1 MVRFLIRRLLQAI
14 PVLWGVIT
22 LIFFLFQIIPG
33 DPARMVMGQRSDS
46 ASLEMIRADLGTNL
60 PVGTRYFKYLN
71 DLLPLSYHNTVVTA
85 SPWYLDTSLYSPFV
99 KIARLPG
106 NGILVLKYP
115 YLRRSYQSRNDV
127 SLIIRKTLPNTIIL
141 AFVSITFAAFTGILL
156 GLIAS
161 LYKDS
166 FFDRLIVF
174 ITALGISLP
183 SFFAAIV
190 IGWLFAFVLGDIT
203 GLNLTGN
210 LYEIS
215 DMGDGVTLVPKNII
229 LPAFTLGI
237 RPLSV
242 IVQMMRGSMIEV
254 MTEDY
259 IRTARAKGLSAL
271 RIIMVHAFRNALN
284 PVITSVSGWFASMLA
299 GVVFVEYIFGWKGM
313 GNLLVEAL
321 NNYDLPVVM
330 GVVLTIASLFV
341 LITILTDLA
350 YMWADPRIRLSGMK

>member
-1 MVRFLIRRLLQAI
+1 MFRFIIHRLLQAI

-22 LIFFLFQIIPG
+22 LIFILFQIIPG
-33 DPARMVMGQRSDS
+33 DPARMVLGQRADS

-60 PVGTRYFKYLN
+60 PIGVRYLKYIN
-71 DLLPLSYHNTVVTA
+71 DLSPISYHNSVSPE
-85 SPWYLDTSLYSPFV
+85 SPWYLDSSLYAPFV
-99 KIARLPG
+99 RLVIFPG
-106 NGILVLKYP
+106 NGVLVLKYP

-127 SLIIRKTLPNTIIL
+127 SFMIRKTLPNTIALATVAIL
-141 AFVSITFAAFTGILL
+141 FATFLGILL
-156 GLIAS
+156 GLLAS
-161 LYKDS
+161 LAKNTLVDRFIL
-166 FFDRLIVF
+166 FF
-174 ITALGISLP
+174 TALGISLP
-183 SFFAAIV
+183 SFFAAIL

-215 DMGDGVTLVPKNII
+215 DTGEGVKLVLKNII
-229 LPAFTLGI
+229 LPALTLGI

-242 IVQMMRGSMIEV
+242 IVQMMRGAMSEV
-254 MTEDY
+254 MAEDY
-259 IRTARAKGLSAL
+259 IRTARAKGMSQS

-299 GVVFVEYIFGWKGM
+299 GVVFVEYIFGWKGL

-330 GVVLTIASLFV
+330 GVVLTIASIFV
-341 LITILTDLA
+341 LINILTDLA
-350 YMWADPRIRLSGMK
+350 YMWADPRIRLKQS